1 MSRLVAYSIALV
13 ITISLFA
20 DRASAVVRQE
30 SVTPATVKEK
40 DSKFYIN
47 AQRREDGLIH
57 FKITYRLPR
66 PQYLV
71 AHFELREDEPTLL
84 KTDTPSFVREAS
96 ATYNVAL
103 LPKHLV
109 DSKFEISENAFGES
123 GRNPVALPGGTIFQI
138 DLEAFGKDAPAAKA
152 D

>member
-1 MSRLVAYSIALV
+1 MPRLVAFSIALV

-20 DRASAVVRQE
+20 DRASAAVRQE

-40 DSKFYIN
+40 ASKFSIK
-47 AQRREDGLIH
+47 AERREDGLIH
-57 FKITYRLPR
+57 LKITYRLPR

-71 AHFELREDEPTLL
+71 AHFELRDYETTLL
-84 KTDTPSFVREAS
+84 KTDTANFVREAS
-96 ATYNVAL
+96 STYSVAL
-103 LPKHLV
+103 LPKYLA
-109 DSKFEISENAFGES
+109 DSKFELSENAFGES
-123 GRNPVALPGGTIFQI
+123 GRDPVALPGGTIFQI